1 VKQVFLSNCDFY
13 MDMMSVICS
22 GLCTDYLQLA

>member
-1 VKQVFLSNCDFY
+1 

-22 GLCTDYLQLA
+22 GLCTDYLQLAWCEFA

>member
-1 VKQVFLSNCDFY
+1 

-22 GLCTDYLQLA
+22 GLCTDYLQLAWCDFV